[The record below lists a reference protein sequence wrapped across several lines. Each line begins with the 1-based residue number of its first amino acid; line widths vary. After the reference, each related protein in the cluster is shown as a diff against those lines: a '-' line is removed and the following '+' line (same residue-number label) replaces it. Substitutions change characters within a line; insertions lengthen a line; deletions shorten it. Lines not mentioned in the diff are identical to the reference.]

1 MKEVDLISEKK
12 TMASADLAAIY
23 VELDALKTLVDV
35 RFEAHK
41 SEHGLMKD
49 ALAIAKE
56 GLEHRLHVLNESRAQ
71 IEKAESKMLLKEEWI
86 AGHTS
91 IVAKQEAVE
100 KWAESRFQENGER
113 VDEKITS
120 LGERVDNY
128 EIATEGRLRVID
140 RTIWIAAGAAS
151 VIGFLLRWII
161 KS

>member
-1 MKEVDLISEKK
+1 
-12 TMASADLAAIY
+12 MASTDLAAIY

>member
-128 EIATEGRLRVID
+128 ETATEGRLRVID